1 MKSLGVGVCL
11 LAIACGSERA
21 PQSAAG
27 APAARSA
34 ADEHGANG
42 EHAAD
47 APAQS
52 ATETSPLAR
61 PTVESRE
68 LRDLGERFETAAGLS
83 VTLWAESPHLYNPTA
98 IDVDARGRIWVAEA
112 VNYRKWNGRNPGLGF
127 EGGDRI
133 VILEDTNG
141 DGTCDASK
149 VFVQDPDLVAPL
161 GIAVLGER
169 VIVSCSPSAIVYT
182 DADGDDVPE
191 KKEVLLTGF
200 GGRDHDHGLHSFVG
214 GPDGRLWFNT
224 GNAGPHVVTDRSGW
238 TLRSG
243 SIYNDGGPTIVDNR
257 PRMKSDDGRVWT
269 GGLVLSI
276 APDGTG
282 LAVRAHNF
290 RNNYE
295 VALDSFGNMFQSD
308 NDDDGSQGC
317 RTLWCME
324 GANHGYFAA
333 DGSRFW
339 QADKRPGQSTHAAH
353 WHQDDPG
360 VVPMGTINGGGG
372 PTGVV
377 VNEGE
382 FLGAELEGAVLDADA
397 GANVVYAHV
406 PKRVGAGFELE
417 KRFLVRSRF
426 GAGHDDEAHLFRPSD
441 VAIGT
446 DGAAYVADW
455 FDPGVGGHGMADR
468 RGYGRILRIAPRD
481 ARSGLVAN
489 PLATLEQQIA
499 GLASPAVNVRWQ
511 AWSKLAAR
519 GAGALAALTE
529 LASNP
534 DRRLRARASFL
545 LARLDGGV
553 EVVERALIDYDV
565 DLRIAAFRALRAAG
579 RDFVRYAHVLANDA
593 SPAVRAEAA
602 VALRETPWDA
612 KAALVIQLAELSN
625 PADRFELEAVGL
637 AATGN
642 ERELWNALA
651 QRAAINYRWSD
662 QCHAFAWRLHPPE
675 ALDTLLDV
683 VRSNASLAERRRALD
698 GIAFVPDRRAGEAM
712 LDLAL
717 AGPEDLRSYAA
728 WWTRFRDTNDWSG
741 YGLGNALGSPE
752 RKNAK
757 KVWSSGLVKS
767 GARDFDLDVRGAS
780 HVYLVAS
787 DGGNGNGYDWANW
800 IEPRLVRAA
809 AATNAGAELDLT
821 REAWLDAHA
830 EWGSVQVD
838 RNCNGGPLAI
848 DGATFERGIGT
859 HAKSEI
865 VFRVPEGGFER
876 LVGRCG
882 PDDGG
887 ARQPGSATSLEF
899 EVWVE
904 IPVDRSAEAAR
915 LARVI
920 DANVAAPERVAAAK
934 ELAKTREGALALV
947 HFARNGK
954 LANDVRDAVG
964 GELRL
969 HADPAVRAL
978 ASQALPALDL
988 PAAAPADLETVL
1000 ASDGDRRRGALVFF
1014 GEKATCSSC
1023 HVVRG
1028 RGTEVG
1034 PELGSIRTKYS
1045 KAELVDHILH
1055 PSKAIEFGYQP
1066 WTVETTDG
1074 FVYTGFLQAGD
1085 LSAGPSGTGNV
1096 VLKDTRGERV
1106 VFPEAD
1112 VETAVRQTTSLMPD
1126 NVALGL
1132 TSVELNDLLAFLMHD
1147 PSTPPKLGAPRELFD
1162 GRSLAGWTFH
1172 LDAPNAHM
1180 EDVWSVANGVLSCKG
1195 RPIGYLRTTEDFT
1208 NFVLEVEWRF
1218 PAGSQPG
1225 NSGLLLRMHGP
1236 DKVWPKSIEA
1246 QLEHRNAGDIW
1257 NIDEFPMQ
1265 AIAARTNG
1273 RHTAKEFPSNEK
1285 PLGEWN
1291 RYVITL
1297 REGDLSLEVNGVVQ
1311 NVATW
1316 CEERPGKICLQS
1328 EGAAIEFRTVRLTPI
1343 LD

>member
-1 MKSLGVGVCL
+1 MKALGAVACL
-11 LAIACGSERA
+11 VLLGCGSERA
-21 PQSAAG
+21 PQVAADREVAPTVQTSAASEESG
-27 APAARSA
+27 REHASA
-34 ADEHGANG
+34 ANG
-42 EHAAD
+42 E
-47 APAQS
+47 P
-52 ATETSPLAR
+52 
-61 PTVESRE
+61 
-68 LRDLGERFETAAGLS
+68 RDLTDRFETAPGLA
-83 VTLWAESPHLYNPTA
+83 VTLWAESPALYNPTA

-141 DGTCDASK
+141 DGVCDTSK
-149 VFVQDPDLVAPL
+149 VFVQDPELVAPL

-169 VIVSCSPSAIVYT
+169 VIVSCSPSALVYT

-243 SIYNDGGPTIVDNR
+243 SIYNDGGPTLVDNR

-269 GGLVLSI
+269 GGLVLSV

-339 QADKRPGQSTHAAH
+339 QADKRPGQTTHAAH

-377 VNEGE
+377 VNEGD
-382 FLGAELEGAVLDADA
+382 FLGAELDGAVLNADA

-417 KRFLVRSRF
+417 KRDLVRSRF

-441 VAIGT
+441 VAIGA

-455 FDPGVGGHGMADR
+455 FDPGVGGHGMADQK
-468 RGYGRILRIAPRD
+468 GYGRILRIAPRTS
-481 ARSGLVAN
+481 RTGLVAN

-499 GLASPAVNVRWQ
+499 GLCSPAVDVRWS
-511 AWSKLAAR
+511 AWTKLAAR
-519 GAGALAALTE
+519 GESARAALTE
-529 LASNP
+529 LAANP
-534 DRRLRARASFL
+534 NRRLRARALFL

-553 EVVERALIDYDV
+553 EIVERALIDYDV

-602 VALRETPWDA
+602 VALRETPWSE

-625 PADRFELEAVGL
+625 PADRFELEALGL
-637 AATGN
+637 AAQGN
-642 ERELWNALA
+642 ESELWNALA

-662 QCHAFAWRLHPPE
+662 QAHAFAWRLHPPE
-675 ALDTLLDV
+675 ALDTLLDAA
-683 VRSNASLAERRRALD
+683 RSNAPLAERRRALD
-698 GIAFVPDRRAGEAM
+698 AVAFVPDRRAAEAL

-741 YGLGNALGSPE
+741 YGLGAALGSPE

-757 KVWSSGLVKS
+757 KAWSSGLLKNGV
-767 GARDFDLDVRGAS
+767 RDFDVDVRGAS
-780 HVYLVAS
+780 HVYLVVS
-787 DGGNGNGYDWANW
+787 DGGNGNGYDWADW
-800 IEPRLVRAA
+800 LAPRLV
-809 AATNAGAELDLT
+809 GAPASGLELDLT
-821 REAWLDAHA
+821 REAWLSASA
-830 EWGSVQVD
+830 EWGSVQLD

-848 DGATFERGIGT
+848 DGVVFERGIGT
-859 HAKSEI
+859 HAKSEL
-865 VFRVPEGGFER
+865 VFRVPAGGFER
-876 LVGRCG
+876 LLGRCG

-887 ARQPGSATSLEF
+887 ARQAGSVTSLEF

-904 IPVDRSAEAAR
+904 IPVDRSGEAAR
-915 LARVI
+915 LARVV
-920 DANVAAPERVAAAK
+920 DPAVAAAERIAAAK

-947 HFARNGK
+947 HFARNAK
-954 LANDVRDAVG
+954 LADDVRDAVG

-978 ASQALPALDL
+978 AAAALPALDL
-988 PAAAPADLETVL
+988 PKSAPADLEAVL
-1000 ASDGDRRRGALVFF
+1000 ATEGDRRRGAAVFF
-1014 GEKATCSSC
+1014 GERATCSSC

-1028 RGTEVG
+1028 RGKEVG
-1034 PELGSIRTKYS
+1034 PDLSAIRTKYS

-1074 FVYTGFLQAGD
+1074 FVHTGFLQAGD
-1085 LSAGPSGTGNV
+1085 LSAGAAGTGNV
-1096 VLKDTRGERV
+1096 VLKDTQGERI
-1106 VFPEAD
+1106 VFPEKD
-1112 VETAVRQTTSLMPD
+1112 VETAVRQSTSLMPD

-1132 TSVELNDLLAFLMHD
+1132 SSVELNDLLAFLMHD
-1147 PSTPPKLGAPRELFD
+1147 PSAPPKLGAPRELFD
-1162 GRSLAGWTFH
+1162 GKSLAGWTFH

-1180 EDVWSVANGVLSCKG
+1180 EDVWSVADGVLRCKG

-1218 PAGSQPG
+1218 PKGGEPG
-1225 NSGLLLRMHGP
+1225 NSGVLMRMHGP

-1265 AIAARTNG
+1265 TVKERTNG

-1297 REGDLSLEVNGVVQ
+1297 REGDLTLEVNGVVQ

-1316 CEERPGKICLQS
+1316 CEERPGKLCLQS

-1343 LD
+1343 ID